1 MTWEPKG
8 DCVVQDDWSAV
19 ERYSNV
25 DCECCTGMHF
35 FFSLFGSVADVEEES

>member
-1 MTWEPKG
+1 
-8 DCVVQDDWSAV
+8 
-19 ERYSNV
+19 V